1 MGRIL
6 SYYDLC
12 DIPYG
17 HDTIDKDLDFSEFM
31 TEEEREESELKRLE
45 REEGERRKREEEAW
59 LIGQEEKRRKEEE
72 EVNQRKARV
81 RMKEEEA
88 GKPRDT
94 TDIFREIN
102 RKRKSSVRP
111 KSAHGNPSKIN
122 QLQVESKRERVTS
135 DVRVMYARRGSD
147 DISNL
152 AGQNITI
159 EQASVSNAMEDWDT
173 TASPVSASQL
183 SNIFSNFNFNFKD
196 TKSTYTNKQSCLFFK
211 EFGWIF
217 HNKDQGHNRLV

>member
-1 MGRIL
+1 MNTYKNVESSTVGRIL

-122 QLQVESKRERVTS
+122 QLQVESERERVTS

-159 EQASVSNAMEDWDT
+159 EQASVSSAMED
-173 TASPVSASQL
+173 
-183 SNIFSNFNFNFKD
+183 
-196 TKSTYTNKQSCLFFK
+196 
-211 EFGWIF
+211 
-217 HNKDQGHNRLV
+217 